1 MKSFRKI
8 NMKNKYLK
16 KALIVIAEVIVIFLL
31 LYMNCTYDTNKIIIN
46 DKITVHAD
54 TCNITYFLEVLHK
67 ANSKLKNAN
76 IDIPSATFVLCNSQ
90 DEYNRKTLYTLRGSL
105 ATNITPFNFILLS
118 SGNYQDDLQEKT
130 DNRLVARSISSVIA
144 HELAHSWQYSKL
156 GVFMFFWAKF
166 RCSWKLEGHAEYVA
180 ASSSFNVN
188 EGIQLF
194 MQTHPNP
201 ASILDNDIMNTTY
214 WYYICRLRVSYLI
227 DIKGISWQDFWET
240 TYNEETLDLEIRE
253 YISKT
258 GYNITQQ

>member
-16 KALIVIAEVIVIFLL
+16 KALIVIAEVTVILLL
-31 LYMNCTYDTNKIIIN
+31 LYINCIIDTSKITIN
-46 DKITVHAD
+46 DKITVHANTSD
-54 TCNITYFLEVLHK
+54 TIYIQEVLHR
-67 ANSKLKNAN
+67 ANNKLKNAN
-76 IDIPSATFVLCNSQ
+76 IDVPSATFVLCKSQ
-90 DEYNRKTLYTLRGSL
+90 DEYNRKTLYKSRGSL

-144 HELAHSWQYSKL
+144 HELAHSWQYRDL
-156 GVFMFFWAKF
+156 GFYKFFQIKF
-166 RCSWKLEGHAEYVA
+166 DSSWKLEGHAEYVA

-188 EGIQLF
+188 NGKQLF
-194 MQTHPNP
+194 IQSHPNP
-201 ASILDNDIMNTTY
+201 AVILNNDIMNATY

-240 TYNEETLDLEIRE
+240 TYNEETLDAEIRE
-253 YISKT
+253 YISNT
-258 GYNITQQ
+258 GYNIQQF